1 MPSWTQTLKEAAW
14 PVWEAIFAHPFV
26 TGLGDDTLPAD
37 RFRYFLGQDYVYL
50 QDFSQVLAMGAVRT
64 PHRADEPLFLR
75 HALTVHEVEADLHR
89 TLAPAYGL
97 SSADLAATPPG
108 PVTVA
113 YTDHLVRTAWSRPF
127 AVLVAAVLPCYWIY
141 REVGRRLAERP
152 LPDTPAYRDW
162 IATYAGAPYGQA
174 VDEILAVAD
183 RLGEHLDP
191 AEARAGLKAFWRSS
205 RYEWLFW
212 EQAWS
217 LEQSLAAARL
227 PGEPG

>member
-1 MPSWTQTLKEAAW
+1 MPSWSQALKEAAW

-26 TGLGDDTLPAD
+26 TGLSDDTLPAD

-50 QDFSQVLAMGAVRT
+50 QDFSRVLAMGAART

-89 TLAPAYGL
+89 SLAPAYGL
-97 SSADLAATPPG
+97 TADDLAATPPG

-113 YTDHLVRTAWSRPF
+113 YTDHLVRAAWSRPF

-141 REVGRRLAERP
+141 REVGRRLAARP
-152 LPDTPAYRDW
+152 LPDTPAYREW
-162 IATYAGAPYGQA
+162 ITTYAGDPYGQA
-174 VDEILAVAD
+174 VDELLAVTD
-183 RLGEHLDP
+183 RLGERLDP
-191 AEARAGLKAFWRSS
+191 ETARAGQVAFWRSS

-227 PGEPG
+227 PAEPR